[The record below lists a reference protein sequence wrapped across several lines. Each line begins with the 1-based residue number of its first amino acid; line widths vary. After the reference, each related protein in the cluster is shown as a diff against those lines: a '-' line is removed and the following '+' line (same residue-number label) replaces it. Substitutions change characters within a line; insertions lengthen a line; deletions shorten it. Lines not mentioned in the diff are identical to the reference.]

1 MDGTQDMRKGTNAF
15 LEKRKPAFKG
25 LKRVDGGSPSEVNL
39 TF

>member
-1 MDGTQDMRKGTNAF
+1 MDGIQDMRKGTNAF

-25 LKRVDGGSPSEVNL
+25 LKRVEGGSPSEVNL